1 MTRYAK
7 KTDANHADIR
17 DGLKALG
24 WEVLDTSGIGQ
35 GVPDLFVRLGPGR
48 SLGLEIKHADI
59 KKAEQAMTAAEEVW
73 WNYHWR
79 STRIVQTL
87 EEAHEQATHAKEFP
101 A

>member
-35 GVPDLFVRLGPGR
+35 GVPDLLSDSARGGR
-48 SLGLEIKHADI
+48 WG
-59 KKAEQAMTAAEEVW
+59 
-73 WNYHWR
+73 WR
-79 STRIVQTL
+79 SSMLTSRRQSK
-87 EEAHEQATHAKEFP
+87 Q
-101 A
+101 